1 MNKKLAPVFVILA
14 GCFWGSIGIF
24 VRRLNALG
32 LGSMEI
38 VESRSAITGGVLLLA
53 LLLFRRDLLRIRLR
67 DLWCFAGGG
76 LLSVVFFNYCYFRAI
91 QLSSLSTA
99 VILLYTSPLFVT
111 LFSVLLFR
119 ERLTGRKVF
128 CLLLAVGGCALASG
142 LASGGGGVTLP
153 VLLLG
158 LGSGVGYALYSIFSR
173 FALQKG
179 YHPLTVTTYI
189 FLFAGLG
196 GAFLADVPKIF
207 ALAGQ
212 GLDKLGFLLL
222 TALVTTIL
230 PFLLYTT
237 GLSGMEN
244 SVAAVLVSIEPA
256 VATVIGVL
264 CFDELPDALGWLGV
278 ALVLTALALL
288 NLPARRREKQTK

>member
-1 MNKKLAPVFVILA
+1 MKA
-14 GCFWGSIGIF
+14 
-24 VRRLNALG
+24 R
-32 LGSMEI
+32 I
-38 VESRSAITGGVLLLA
+38 VTVSLL
-53 LLLFRRDLLRIRLR
+53 
-67 DLWCFAGGG
+67 
-76 LLSVVFFNYCYFRAI
+76 
-91 QLSSLSTA
+91 
-99 VILLYTSPLFVT
+99 
-111 LFSVLLFR
+111 
-119 ERLTGRKVF
+119 
-128 CLLLAVGGCALASG
+128 LLLAVGGCALASG

-237 GLSGMEN
+237 GLSAMEN

>member
-1 MNKKLAPVFVILA
+1 MKKLAPVMVILA

-24 VRRLNALG
+24 VRHLNGLG

-38 VESRSAITGGVLLLA
+38 VESRSAITGLVLLAALA
-53 LLLFRRDLLRIRLR
+53 LFRRDLLKIRLK
-67 DLWCFAGGG
+67 DIWCFAGGG
-76 LLSVVFFNYCYFRAI
+76 LLSVVCFNFCYFQVIR
-91 QLSSLSTA
+91 LSSLSTA

-119 ERLTGRKVF
+119 EKLNGRKLF
-128 CLLLAVGGCALASG
+128 CLLLAVCGCALASG
-142 LASGGGGVTLP
+142 LASGGGGITLP

-179 YHPLTVTTYI
+179 YHPLTVTTYV
-189 FLFAGLG
+189 FLFAGVG
-196 GAFLADVPKIF
+196 GAFFADVPQIL
-207 ALAGQ
+207 ALAGS
-212 GLDKLGFLLL
+212 GWEHCGFLLL
-222 TALVTTIL
+222 TALITTIL

-237 GLSGMEN
+237 GLSFLEN

-256 VATVIGVL
+256 VATVVGVV
-264 CFDELPDALGWLGV
+264 CFQELPDGMGWLGV
-278 ALVLTALALL
+278 ALVLTALVLL
-288 NLPARRREKQTK
+288 NLPEKKRKA

>member
-38 VESRSAITGGVLLLA
+38 VESRSAITGGILLLA

-128 CLLLAVGGCALASG
+128 CLLLAVGGCA

-237 GLSGMEN
+237 GLSAMEN

>member
-1 MNKKLAPVFVILA
+1 MGKKLAPIMVILA

-24 VRRLNALG
+24 VRHLNGLG

-38 VESRSAITGGVLLLA
+38 VESRSAITGIVLLASLA
-53 LLLFRRDLLRIRLR
+53 LFRRDLLKIRLR
-67 DLWCFAGGG
+67 DVWCFAGGG
-76 LLSVVFFNYCYFRAI
+76 LLSVVFFNFCYFQVIR
-91 QLSSLSTA
+91 LSSLSTA

-119 ERLTGRKVF
+119 EKLNKKKIF
-128 CLLLAVGGCALASG
+128 CLFLAVCGCAFASG
-142 LASGGGGVTLP
+142 LASDGGGMTLP

-158 LGSGVGYALYSIFSR
+158 LGAGVGYALYSIFSR

-189 FLFAGLG
+189 FLFAGVG
-196 GAFLADVPKIF
+196 GAFLADMPQIT
-207 ALAGQ
+207 ALAKTSWGNF
-212 GLDKLGFLLL
+212 GFLLL

-237 GLSGMEN
+237 GLSQMEN

-256 VATVIGVL
+256 VATLVGVL
-264 CFDELPDALGWLGV
+264 CFQEYPDGMGWLGV
-278 ALVLTALALL
+278 VLVLTALVLL
-288 NLPARRREKQTK
+288 NLPEKKRKS